1 MICLI
6 TSDELYMWEVPGGKI
21 CDTGS
26 PSLYNG
32 PWWKD
37 FDKCSCENE
46 LETKYSFLILM
57 VDCPPK
63 GN

>member
-1 MICLI
+1 
-6 TSDELYMWEVPGGKI
+6 MWEVPGGKI

-26 PSLYNG
+26 PLYNDT
-32 PWWKD
+32 WWKD
-37 FDKCSCENE
+37 FDQCGCENE